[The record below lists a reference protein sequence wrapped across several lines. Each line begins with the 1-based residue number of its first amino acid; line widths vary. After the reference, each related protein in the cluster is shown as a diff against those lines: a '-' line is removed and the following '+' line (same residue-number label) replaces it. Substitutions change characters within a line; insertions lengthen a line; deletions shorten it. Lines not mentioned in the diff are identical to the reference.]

1 MKWGT
6 FKDFFGKNWLSY
18 TTFLASWKKR
28 YISRNC
34 RNCDIWWSKIISLNK
49 TKNSFN
55 SIAKTSLRWSLLI
68 QYYEC
73 NSELNDLPQKIRNG
87 VLLVVKECW
96 KKIISNH
103 EQLGLFLSEEKARL
117 WRIFHFWLILFIG
130 LSGNGVN
137 LSKFLAQKPHLMHYP
152 LPYKIAFYNCIT
164 LLRISII

>member
-55 SIAKTSLRWSLLI
+55 SITKTSLRWSLLI

-96 KKIISNH
+96 KKNNLQSWTTGFILIWRKGKIITNIP
-103 EQLGLFLSEEKARL
+103 FLNNPIHWPL
-117 WRIFHFWLILFIG
+117 WKWC
-130 LSGNGVN
+130 
-137 LSKFLAQKPHLMHYP
+137 KP
-152 LPYKIAFYNCIT
+152 
-164 LLRISII
+164 

>member
-6 FKDFFGKNWLSY
+6 FKDFFRKNWLSY

-87 VLLVVKECW
+87 VLLVVKESW
-96 KKIISNH
+96 KKII
-103 EQLGLFLSEEKARL
+103 
-117 WRIFHFWLILFIG
+117 FITNNWVYSY
-130 LSGNGVN
+130 LKKRQDYDEYSIYDY
-137 LSKFLAQKPHLMHYP
+137 SYSLASLEMV
-152 LPYKIAFYNCIT
+152 
-164 LLRISII
+164 